1 MFLRKTLLAIVAC
14 AALVTGVASTA
25 SADTRYVDYLI
36 REDPSDSESG
46 VIYIISLGIEEAET
60 DGDWI
65 GWQINEVAI
74 VRLDSLG
81 EVDAYWIEYAPYVPT
96 SDGMWWVE
104 HEDTENP
111 KAKEFDD
118 TPLLVGLA
126 LANDPND
133 DDMRYDFIGA
143 TYTGQ
148 GPQYGGSVSGM
159 AYVLAPE
166 GQEEPEL
173 EGDDE
178 PGEIDALKLAPV
190 YP

>member
-1 MFLRKTLLAIVAC
+1 MFLRKTLVAVVAC

-36 REDPSDSESG
+36 REDPSDPESD
-46 VIYIISLGIEEAET
+46 VIYIFSLGIEEAET

-65 GWQINEVAI
+65 GWQIDEVAI

-81 EVDAYWIEYAPYVPT
+81 EVDAYWTESAPYVPT
-96 SDGMWWVE
+96 SDGLWWVQ

-111 KAKEFDD
+111 KGKEFDV
-118 TPLLVGLA
+118 TPWLVGTA
-126 LANDPND
+126 LADDPND

-166 GQEEPEL
+166 GEEEPEA
-173 EGDDE
+173 EGHDE
-178 PGEIDALKLAPV
+178 AAQVEDPDWGPV
-190 YP
+190 YE

>member
-1 MFLRKTLLAIVAC
+1 MLLHKTLLAIVSC
-14 AALVTGVASTA
+14 AALVAGVARTA

-36 REDPSDSESG
+36 REDPSDPESD
-46 VIYIISLGIEEAET
+46 VIYIFSLGIEEADK

-65 GWQINEVAI
+65 GWQIDEVAI

-81 EVDAYWIEYAPYVPT
+81 EVDAYWTEYAPYVPT
-96 SDGMWWVE
+96 SDGLWWVQ
-104 HEDTENP
+104 HDDPKNP
-111 KAKEFDD
+111 KGKDFDV
-118 TPLLVGLA
+118 TPWLVGMA
-126 LANDPND
+126 QADDPNN

-148 GPQYGGSVSGM
+148 GPHYDGSVSGM

-166 GQEEPEL
+166 GEEEPEL

-178 PGEIDALKLAPV
+178 PGEIGDMDCQPA
-190 YP
+190 YC